1 MGILGWF
8 LVGLI
13 AGALA
18 GWITGAPQGGC
29 LATMVVGIVGAI
41 IGGALWRLATGDD
54 SSLNEF
60 DLGSIA
66 VAVLGSVVLVL
77 VLEAIRRSPRR

>member
-1 MGILGWF
+1 MGILGWI

-18 GWITGAPQGGC
+18 GWITGAPQRGC
-29 LATMVVGIVGAI
+29 LATMAVGIVGAL
-41 IGGALWRLATGDD
+41 IGGGLWRLATGDD

-60 DLGSIA
+60 DLGSIG

-77 VLEAIRRSPRR
+77 VLEALRRSPRG

>member
-1 MGILGWF
+1 MGILGWI

-18 GWITGAPQGGC
+18 GWITGAPQRGC
-29 LATMVVGIVGAI
+29 IATMAVGIVGAL

-60 DLGSIA
+60 DLGSIG

-77 VLEAIRRSPRR
+77 VLEALRRSPRG